1 MYLHTVLAL
10 IFHKL
15 FINLFN
21 IKIAMSENF
30 NKVKNYLLDLEYR
43 IVSED
48 INEELFIIE
57 KEEDGISNVI
67 IDCEDSI
74 LIIEGLLFEMK
85 EGSCDIYRSLLQK
98 NREII
103 HGAFTIDESGKRVI
117 FRDTLQLE
125 NLDLN
130 ELEATLNS
138 LKLLL
143 SEYSEEL
150 IEFSKA

>member
-1 MYLHTVLAL
+1 
-10 IFHKL
+10 
-15 FINLFN
+15 
-21 IKIAMSENF
+21 MSEYF
-30 NKVKNYLLDLEYR
+30 NKVKDYLMDLEYR

-48 INEELFIIE
+48 ANEELVVIE
-57 KEEDGISNVI
+57 KEEDGISNVV

-74 LIIEGLLFEMK
+74 VIIEGLLFELNK
-85 EGSCDIYRSLLQK
+85 GSEEIFKSLLIK
-98 NREII
+98 NREVV
-103 HGAFTIDESGKRVI
+103 HGAFSLDESGKKVI

-130 ELEATLNS
+130 ELEASLNS

>member
-1 MYLHTVLAL
+1 
-10 IFHKL
+10 
-15 FINLFN
+15 
-21 IKIAMSENF
+21 MSENF
-30 NKVKNYLLDLEYR
+30 NKVKDYLLDLEYR
-43 IVSED
+43 IVYED
-48 INEELFIIE
+48 INEELFVIE
-57 KEEDGISNVI
+57 KEEEGISNVV
-67 IDCEDSI
+67 IDCEDSL
-74 LIIEGLLFEMK
+74 LIIEGLLFEMNT
-85 EGSCDIYRSLLQK
+85 GSEEIYKSLLQK
-98 NREII
+98 NREVI
-103 HGAFTIDESGKRVI
+103 HGAFTIDESGKKVI

>member
-1 MYLHTVLAL
+1 
-10 IFHKL
+10 
-15 FINLFN
+15 
-21 IKIAMSENF
+21 MSEYF

-48 INEELFIIE
+48 VNEELVVIE
-57 KEEDGISNVI
+57 KEEDGISNIV

-74 LIIEGLLFEMK
+74 VIIEGLLFEMSS
-85 EGSCDIYRSLLQK
+85 GSEEIYKSLLKK
-98 NREII
+98 NREIV
-103 HGAFTIDESGKRVI
+103 HGAFTLDETGNRVI

-130 ELEATLNS
+130 ELEGTLNS

>member
-1 MYLHTVLAL
+1 
-10 IFHKL
+10 
-15 FINLFN
+15 
-21 IKIAMSENF
+21 MSEYF
-30 NKVKNYLLDLEYR
+30 NKVKDYLMDLEYH

-48 INEELFIIE
+48 SGEELVVIE

-74 LIIEGLLFEMK
+74 VIIEGLLFEMK
-85 EGSCDIYRSLLQK
+85 TGSEDIFKSLLIK
-98 NREII
+98 NRELV
-103 HGAFTIDESGKRVI
+103 HGAFTLDETGKKVI

-130 ELEATLNS
+130 ELEASLNS
-138 LKLLL
+138 LKLAL

-150 IEFSKA
+150 IIFSKA

>member
-1 MYLHTVLAL
+1 
-10 IFHKL
+10 
-15 FINLFN
+15 
-21 IKIAMSENF
+21 MSENF
-30 NKVKNYLLDLEYR
+30 NKVKNYLLDLEYT

-57 KEEDGISNVI
+57 KEEDGISSVV
-67 IDCEDSI
+67 IDCEDTV
-74 LIIEGLLFEMK
+74 LIIEGLLFEMNA
-85 EGSCDIYRSLLQK
+85 GSEAIFKSLLQK
-98 NREII
+98 NREVV
-103 HGAFTIDESGKRVI
+103 HGAFTLDESGKKVI

-138 LKLLL
+138 LKLLI

-150 IEFSKA
+150 IQFSKA

>member
-1 MYLHTVLAL
+1 
-10 IFHKL
+10 
-15 FINLFN
+15 
-21 IKIAMSENF
+21 MSENF

-48 INEELFIIE
+48 VNQELFIIE
-57 KEEDGISNVI
+57 KEEDGISNLV
-67 IDCEDSI
+67 IDCEDTL
-74 LIIEGLLFEMK
+74 LIIEGLLFDMNSGTEEIFK
-85 EGSCDIYRSLLQK
+85 SLLKK
-98 NREII
+98 NREIV
-103 HGAFTIDESGKRVI
+103 HGAFALDESGTKVI

-150 IEFSKA
+150 IQFSKA

>member
-1 MYLHTVLAL
+1 
-10 IFHKL
+10 
-15 FINLFN
+15 
-21 IKIAMSENF
+21 MSEFF
-30 NKVKNYLLDLEYR
+30 NKVKDYLLDLEYE
-43 IVSED
+43 IISE
-48 INEELFIIE
+48 NETEELFIIS
-57 KEEDGISNVI
+57 KEDDGINNVI
-67 IDCEDSI
+67 IDCEDTL
-74 LIIEGLLFEMK
+74 LIVEGLLFEISK
-85 EGSCDIYRSLLQK
+85 GSEDIFKSLLIK
-98 NREII
+98 NRELV
-103 HGAFTIDESGKRVI
+103 HGAFSLDESGKKVI

>member
-1 MYLHTVLAL
+1 
-10 IFHKL
+10 
-15 FINLFN
+15 
-21 IKIAMSENF
+21 MSENF
-30 NKVKNYLLDLEYR
+30 NKVKDYLLDLEYR

-48 INEELFIIE
+48 ISEELFVIE
-57 KEEDGISNVI
+57 KEEDGISNVV
-67 IDCEDSI
+67 IDCEDSL
-74 LIIEGLLFEMK
+74 LIIEGLLFEMSA
-85 EGSCDIYRSLLQK
+85 GSEEIYKSLLQK
-98 NREII
+98 NREVI
-103 HGAFTIDESGKRVI
+103 HGAFTLDDSGKKVI

>member
-1 MYLHTVLAL
+1 
-10 IFHKL
+10 
-15 FINLFN
+15 
-21 IKIAMSENF
+21 MSENF

-48 INEELFIIE
+48 IKEELFVIE
-57 KEEDGISNVI
+57 KEEEGISNI
-67 IDCEDSI
+67 NIDCEDSI

-85 EGSCDIYRSLLQK
+85 SGSEDIYRSLLQK

-103 HGAFTIDESGKRVI
+103 HGAFTLDESGKRVI

>member
-1 MYLHTVLAL
+1 
-10 IFHKL
+10 
-15 FINLFN
+15 
-21 IKIAMSENF
+21 MSEHF
-30 NKVKNYLLDLEYR
+30 NKVKDFLLDLEYR

-48 INEELFIIE
+48 TAEELFVVE
-57 KEEDGISNVI
+57 KEEDGISNLI

-85 EGSCDIYRSLLQK
+85 TGSESIYKSLLTM
-98 NREII
+98 NRQIV
-103 HGAFTIDESGKRVI
+103 HGAFVLDEDGKKVI

-130 ELEATLNS
+130 ELEGSLNS

-143 SEYSEEL
+143 SEYSDEL
-150 IEFSKA
+150 IEYSKA